1 MSGDPENYQDYQR
14 MMADEAK
21 QAAKEEMRETG
32 MRTTN
37 LSDTRREHYDPVS
50 GETYI
55 EVDWQ

>member
-1 MSGDPENYQDYQR
+1 MPYENYEEYQR

-32 MRTTN
+32 MRTTK

-55 EVDWQ
+55 EVDWP

>member
-1 MSGDPENYQDYQR
+1 MPYENYEEYQR

-21 QAAKEEMRETG
+21 QAAKEESRKNP

-55 EVDWQ
+55 EVDWP

>member
-1 MSGDPENYQDYQR
+1 MPYENYEEYQR

-21 QAAKEEMRETG
+21 QAAKEEARKNP

>member
-1 MSGDPENYQDYQR
+1 MAYEDYQEYQR

-21 QAAKEEMRETG
+21 QAAKEEMRDTG

>member
-1 MSGDPENYQDYQR
+1 MPYENYEEYQR

-21 QAAKEEMRETG
+21 QAAKEEARETG

-50 GETYI
+50 GETYV
-55 EVDWQ
+55 EVDWPY